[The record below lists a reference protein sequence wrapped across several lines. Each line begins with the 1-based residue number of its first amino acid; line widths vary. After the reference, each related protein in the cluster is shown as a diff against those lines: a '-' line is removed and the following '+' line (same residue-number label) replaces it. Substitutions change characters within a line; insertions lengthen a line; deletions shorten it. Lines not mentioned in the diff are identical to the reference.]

1 MAASTNHRSPEE
13 VRREIETEREQ
24 LAEAVDSLRSE
35 IGEATDIGAK
45 LRSNLPVVAAGALGA
60 GFFIAGGIGATMRL
74 LARRGREGT
83 TKARFGRFSFV
94 DRD

>member
-1 MAASTNHRSPEE
+1 MAASTNHRTPEA

-83 TKARFGRFSFV
+83 TKARFGRFSV
-94 DRD
+94 VNRD